1 MTMKLTGTL
10 AGVSVAVCGVVVLGI
25 ALHFTARAA
34 ESIPTFCIDST
45 PANRDAAAG
54 TSFAS
59 VVKKAA
65 PSVVNIYTARF
76 VKERPN
82 PFFNDPIFRQ
92 FFGNQFAGDDRERT
106 RKEQSLGSGVIV
118 SSNGYIVTANHVVAG
133 ADQIKISIAGNKKE
147 CSARLIGRD
156 ELTDVA
162 VLKID
167 ADNLPAAT
175 LADSDQ
181 LEVGD
186 VVLAIGNPF
195 GVGQTVTKGIVS
207 ALGRSVGFN
216 GYQNFIQTDA
226 AINPGNSGGAL
237 IDTQGRLVGINTAI
251 ISGSGGNQGIGFAV
265 PVNMARHVLQ
275 RLVTGGK
282 ITHGYLD
289 GISPQEIDDNL
300 AKEFNLPDENGVLI
314 GDVAAGSAAAKAGV
328 KSGDV
333 IIAVNGHD
341 VTDVNNLQLIVSGCE
356 PGSPAA
362 LKIFR
367 DGAAKIIPV
376 TLGELVTS
384 SAVDAQKNSDA
395 VNTTA
400 SKTDALDGVTVADFE
415 RTVRNQLRLPDD
427 IQGAMVTQLDRDS
440 NAADA
445 GLRLTDI
452 IVEINHQPVKN
463 SADAERLCK
472 SAKSDQILLKI
483 WRPALAGTRFL
494 SVDNAKRPK

>member
-1 MTMKLTGTL
+1 MTMRLTRTF
-10 AGVSVAVCGVVVLGI
+10 AGLGVAAFGAAIFAVAV
-25 ALHFTARAA
+25 HFTARAA

-45 PANRDAAAG
+45 PANRDAAKG
-54 TSFAS
+54 TSFAG
-59 VVKKAA
+59 VVKKTA

-133 ADQIKISIAGNKKE
+133 ADQIKISIAGNKTE
-147 CSARLIGRD
+147 SNARLIGRD

-167 ADNLPAAT
+167 GEHFPAAT

-237 IDTQGRLVGINTAI
+237 IDAQGRLVGINTAI

-265 PVNMARHVLQ
+265 PVNMARRVLQ
-275 RLVTGGK
+275 QLITTGK
-282 ITHGYLD
+282 IRHGYLD
-289 GISPQEIDDNL
+289 GVSLQDIDGNL
-300 AKEFNLPDENGVLI
+300 AKEFALPDENGVLI
-314 GDVAAGSAAAKAGV
+314 GDVAADSAAGKAGL

-333 IIAVNGHD
+333 ITAVNGR
-341 VTDVNNLQLIVSGCE
+341 VVADVNSLQLIVSGCE

-367 DGAAKIIPV
+367 DASIKIIPV

-384 SAVDAQKNSDA
+384 SAVDAQKNSDT
-395 VNTTA
+395 VTTTA
-400 SKTDALDGVTVADFE
+400 FKTDALDGVTVADFE
-415 RTVRNQLRLPDD
+415 RTVRVQLRLPDD
-427 IQGAMVTQLDRDS
+427 VQGAIVTQLDRDS

-445 GLRLTDI
+445 GLKPTDI
-452 IVEINHQPVKN
+452 ITEINHQPVKN
-463 SADAERLCK
+463 SADAVRLCK
-472 SAKSDQILLKI
+472 AAKSDQILLKI